1 MPKNDEVVGLPTQ
14 KNVRVVEEAKIAEG
28 ATSKEA
34 VKTAKANEGSPIKK
48 ATKTAKV
55 AEGVTS
61 DEAVKA
67 AKVNEGLPVKTAKV
81 AEGVTSNETVKT
93 ANVPSEKTKMFNFA
107 AAAAISDLFLRGH
120 NSELRNLKHVIPNV
134 LKCNDK
140 QDITHK
146 KKLIVFYSV
155 ILRLND
161 YGYVQLA
168 IWDSLLTRL
177 KPQQMSGKYLWLY
190 RIILLDICLE
200 FAIKPIE
207 LRNAPCSKFDI
218 WG

>member
-1 MPKNDEVVGLPTQ
+1 MSKNDEVVGLPTQ
-14 KNVRVVEEAKIAEG
+14 KNMKIAEEAKIAEG

-48 ATKTAKV
+48 ATKKV

-107 AAAAISDLFLRGH
+107 AAAGRKT
-120 NSELRNLKHVIPNV
+120 E
-134 LKCNDK
+134 
-140 QDITHK
+140 
-146 KKLIVFYSV
+146 
-155 ILRLND
+155 
-161 YGYVQLA
+161 
-168 IWDSLLTRL
+168 
-177 KPQQMSGKYLWLY
+177 
-190 RIILLDICLE
+190 E
-200 FAIKPIE
+200 IKME
-207 LRNAPCSKFDI
+207 EVEYEKF
-218 WG
+218 